1 MRDFVIDANVLM
13 GILISGK
20 ASYRQVLRFYNFVLP
35 DFALIEVDK
44 YRNVILDKTKKS
56 DDELIAWTTF
66 VFANLNI
73 LPQYI
78 LKRESIEK
86 ANRLLANIDM
96 KDTSYVALALQLD
109 LVLLTRDIPLYKGLK
124 KLGFRKVMLFE
135 DFLRAQ

>member
-13 GILISGK
+13 SILISGK

-44 YRNVILDKTKKS
+44 YRNVIFDKTQKS
-56 DDELIAWTTF
+56 DDELIVWTAF
-66 VFANLNI
+66 VFPNLNI

-78 LKRESIEK
+78 LKKESIEK
-86 ANRLLANIDM
+86 ASRLLTNIDL
-96 KDTSYVALALQLD
+96 KDTSYVSLALQLD
-109 LVLLTRDIPLYKGLK
+109 LVLLIRDIALYQGLK
-124 KLGFRKVMLFE
+124 KLGFRKVVLFE